1 MTTQIEITQRNHR
14 RALTFFW
21 CFLIGATMVSLVG
34 NIAHAMLPYI
44 PRIDI
49 QIGAALSSP
58 PCTASPSPSVRE
70 RPAGFT
76 LRGQRCG
83 RHRRGCIHGELSGAA
98 RSDARALGTP

>member
-76 LRGQRCG
+76 AGPWQLSQRL
-83 RHRRGCIHGELSGAA
+83 E
-98 RSDARALGTP
+98 